1 MKSRTKQSAGFTLLE
16 LIVATGIF
24 LIICATMFELLNLAQ
39 LKYNSETQVTA
50 AYQDV
55 HLAMDQIVRD
65 IDVSGFPSSEMFSG
79 PLPAPVTQ
87 YASGPVAWSP
97 AYPAAP
103 CLIGTG
109 GGGTCATP
117 GDYDLIVETTL
128 PGDNFVSWIW
138 YHLDPATLTLYREVV
153 PKNAGDPLAA
163 VTGAGTKTALVRNV
177 VNVPGG
183 LMPQITATYPSM
195 FPGSQP
201 VPVFQYTCSVPVTVA
216 TPSGLQACPLAGA
229 NGAPLNIRDVD
240 VTLIV
245 MTQQRDLQTQTLKLV
260 ELFGRG
266 HRANPTN

>member
-1 MKSRTKQSAGFTLLE
+1 MKPHAKQARGFTILE

-24 LIICATMFELLNLAQ
+24 LIICAAMFELLNVAQ
-39 LKYNSETQVTA
+39 LKYSSETQVTG

-55 HLAMDQIVRD
+55 RLALDQIVRD
-65 IDVSGFPSSEMFSG
+65 INISGFPSAQMFSV
-79 PLPAPVTQ
+79 LPPATQ
-87 YASGPVAWSP
+87 FASNPVAWSP
-97 AYPAAP
+97 AYPVTP

-117 GDYDLIVETTL
+117 GDYDLIVETNL

-138 YHLDPATLTLYREVV
+138 YHYDPVTQTLFREVV

-163 VTGAGTKTALVRNV
+163 VSGANTQTALVRNV
-177 VNVPGG
+177 VNVPGA
-183 LMPQITATYPSM
+183 LMGQITATYPAM
-195 FPGSQP
+195 FPAGQP
-201 VPVFQYTCSVPVTVA
+201 VPIFQYECDPPAGTPGGVVP
-216 TPSGLQACPLAGA
+216 CPAAAG
-229 NGAPLNIRDVD
+229 NNSPQYVRDVD

-266 HRANPTN
+266 HRANPTNTD